1 MNDTGSPQ
9 GPASTPPDSP
19 SATATAA
26 GVGESADGRRR
37 LRRDD
42 EGRMLTGVC
51 SGLGHHSGVDPVLFR
66 VGFAMLVFASGA
78 GIMLYIAAFLLMR
91 EPNGGP
97 GHLEQWTR
105 RDFDG
110 ETVLALLAAVF
121 AFGLIVNVSSG
132 GIGTPSVVAGTLF
145 AVALL
150 AAHSRGVDL
159 LALTR
164 SVPERLRGSRR
175 VAPRTEEPPAF
186 PSTGLPYSPPG
197 AGDPHAGTRPPEG
210 AQPYRA
216 EPYPGTRPPH
226 GTPYAQAPDV
236 PSQPAERS
244 SAVEEAIAAAKA
256 RMAAAQA
263 RAETG
268 RTSAEET
275 RAETGR
281 APAQETRAEAGQAS
295 AEETRA
301 PGTAPAGAHPA
312 GAGVTARLPL
322 PPHDAPAHETSPH
335 DTPAHEASG
344 LRPHEAPAPAFPAT
358 YDAPRDVPRTDAP
371 PHGVPVSGLPTGP
384 RRTAV
389 PSFDSSGAPF
399 APHGPYRP
407 LDPRRR
413 PSPYGAAPFDLA
425 GYGPPPRPAPRPKP
439 PRAFVGVVTM
449 FLAVIVGGII
459 MAVQSATG
467 SVNMTSVGAA
477 ALVTIGAGL
486 IVAAWFG
493 RGAAL
498 VAAGTVVAL
507 SLVVGSA
514 VSDVPKKFGTY
525 DWVPASVSQLSR
537 TYEVGVGEGRLDL
550 GDLTFPPGS
559 RTVVEATVSVGEIT
573 VILPPTVRAEVDG
586 YSKLGDVKIDHVVQ
600 GGADIHHER
609 VLEPEVPPEGEVA
622 TIVLNVRAGVGDVEV
637 RRAA

>member
-19 SATATAA
+19 SATVTAT
-26 GVGESADGRRR
+26 GVGESEGADGRRR

-121 AFGLIVNVSSG
+121 AFGLIINVSSG

-175 VAPRTEEPPAF
+175 VAPHTGEPSVF
-186 PSTGLPYSPPG
+186 PSAGLPSSPPG
-197 AGDPHAGTRPPEG
+197 AGDPHAGVRPPAG
-210 AQPYRA
+210 AQPYAA
-216 EPYPGTRPPH
+216 EPYPGNRPPH
-226 GTPYAQAPDV
+226 RESYAQAPDA
-236 PSQPAERS
+236 PSRPAERN

-268 RTSAEET
+268 RASAAETSAET
-275 RAETGR
+275 
-281 APAQETRAEAGQAS
+281 GQAS
-295 AEETRA
+295 AEETGT

-312 GAGVTARLPL
+312 GTAVTARFPL
-322 PPHDAPAHETSPH
+322 PPHDAPPH
-335 DTPAHEASG
+335 DAPG
-344 LRPHEAPAPAFPAT
+344 PRPHEAPAPAFPT
-358 YDAPRDVPRTDAP
+358 HDTPRDVPRTDTP
-371 PHGVPVSGLPTGP
+371 RTDVPTHGVPAPGLPTGP

-439 PRAFVGVVTM
+439 PRAFVGVITM

-600 GGADIHHER
+600 GGADIRHER

>member
-19 SATATAA
+19 SATATAT

-268 RTSAEET
+268 RTSAEE
-275 RAETGR
+275 
-281 APAQETRAEAGQAS
+281 
-295 AEETRA
+295 
-301 PGTAPAGAHPA
+301 
-312 GAGVTARLPL
+312 
-322 PPHDAPAHETSPH
+322 
-335 DTPAHEASG
+335 
-344 LRPHEAPAPAFPAT
+344 APAPAFPAT
-358 YDAPRDVPRTDAP
+358 YDAPQDVPRTDAP

-425 GYGPPPRPAPRPKP
+425 GYGPPPRPTPRPKP

>member
-1 MNDTGSPQ
+1 MNDTGNPQ
-9 GPASTPPDSP
+9 DPASTPPDSP
-19 SATATAA
+19 PSSATAVGAA
-26 GVGESADGRRR
+26 VDEGADGAGTAEGGGRTR

-51 SGLGHHSGVDPVLFR
+51 SGLGHHAGVDPVLFR

-78 GIMLYIAAFLLMR
+78 GIMLYVAAFLLMR

-121 AFGLIVNVSSG
+121 AFGLIINVSSG

-150 AAHSRGVDL
+150 TAHSRGVDL

-164 SVPERLRGSRR
+164 SVPERLRGGRR
-175 VAPRTEEPPAF
+175 VGEAPAF
-186 PSTGLPYSPPG
+186 PPAVVPPSRPG
-197 AGDPHAGTRPPEG
+197 AGDPYAGTRTAADAQPHAG
-210 AQPYRA
+210 AQPYGA
-216 EPYPGTRPPH
+216 GAPEG
-226 GTPYAQAPDV
+226 GPYATAPDA
-236 PSQPAERS
+236 PARSAERS
-244 SAVEEAIAAAKA
+244 GAVAEAIAAAKA

-263 RAETG
+263 RAQAD
-268 RTSAEET
+268 R
-275 RAETGR
+275 
-281 APAQETRAEAGQAS
+281 AS
-295 AEETRA
+295 AEEKRTHGA
-301 PGTAPAGAHPA
+301 APAGAHPA
-312 GAGVTARLPL
+312 GAGVTAPFPV
-322 PPHDAPAHETSPH
+322 PPTPDAAP
-335 DTPAHEASG
+335 DT
-344 LRPHEAPAPAFPAT
+344 APAFPAADDT
-358 YDAPRDVPRTDAP
+358 PWDVPAAGTAPRGVPAPDRPAP
-371 PHGVPVSGLPTGP
+371 P
-384 RRTAV
+384 RRPAV

-413 PSPYGAAPFDLA
+413 PSPYGPAPFDLA
-425 GYGPPPRPAPRPKP
+425 AYGPPRRPAPRPKP

-459 MAVQSATG
+459 MVVQSATG
-467 SVNMTSVGAA
+467 SVNMTSVSAA

-507 SLVVGSA
+507 SLIVGSA
-514 VSDVPKKFGTY
+514 VSDMPKRFGTY
-525 DWVPASVSQLSR
+525 DWVPVSVSQLSG

-550 GDLTFPPGS
+550 SELTFPPGS
-559 RTVVEATVSVGEIT
+559 RTVVEATVAVGEIT

-586 YSKLGDVKIDHVVQ
+586 HAKLGDVKIDHVVQ

-609 VLEPEVPPEGEVA
+609 VLEPEVTPEGEVA
-622 TIVLNVRAGVGDVEV
+622 TIVLNVKAGLGDVEV